1 MLKIPNFSLQQSLKS
16 HKLSNKTSQT
26 QPAQMEELAQEMI
39 PAAQLVED
47 HMDAVASPTQS
58 AVMSTAAQLDIPAML
73 LHAQN
78 HQDQSGDHSESMKF
92 KLSNESQYEYS

>member
-1 MLKIPNFSLQQSLKS
+1 M
-16 HKLSNKTSQT
+16 TQT
-26 QPAQMEELAQEMI
+26 QPAQMDQAARVMI
-39 PAAQLVED
+39 PAAQLVVD
-47 HMDAVASPTQS
+47 FLDAVASPTQS

-78 HQDQSGDHSESMKF
+78 HQVQSGDHSESMKF